1 MIIAKSAKRKKCP
14 YLEFFLSKCGQIWT
28 RKTPNR
34 DTFQA
39 MQTSSIIPTCVSYG
53 HTKFSDNLSDLAME
67 DVGGIG
73 QRTLKGDFWIKKY
86 HFLRPI

>member
-1 MIIAKSAKRKKCP
+1 
-14 YLEFFLSKCGQIWT
+14 
-28 RKTPNR
+28 
-34 DTFQA
+34 